1 MFLQENIAEEIF
13 NNELKVVEIAREI
26 KKYENTKI
34 KMKSKYI
41 FNMVDTSLV
50 LGLYPADGEEYKRLL
65 ELYSVFEKVKKL
77 DYPFTPHITLAYY
90 NVDGFDLKSARI
102 LEDTVYRLNGRAMEM
117 ELEVNNLYYQKFKNM
132 NDYINIIN
140 LVTANK

>member
-1 MFLQENIAEEIF
+1 MLYRDRLEI
-13 NNELKVVEIAREI
+13 IP
-26 KKYENTKI
+26 
-34 KMKSKYI
+34 
-41 FNMVDTSLV
+41 
-50 LGLYPADGEEYKRLL
+50 PADGEEYKRLL

-90 NVDGFDLKSARI
+90 NVDGFDLKSAHI

-117 ELEVNNLYYQKFKNM
+117 ELEINNLYYQKFKNM

-140 LVTANK
+140 LVTGNK

>member
-1 MFLQENIAEEIF
+1 M
-13 NNELKVVEIAREI
+13 
-26 KKYENTKI
+26 
-34 KMKSKYI
+34 
-41 FNMVDTSLV
+41 
-50 LGLYPADGEEYKRLL
+50 
-65 ELYSVFEKVKKL
+65 
-77 DYPFTPHITLAYY
+77 
-90 NVDGFDLKSARI
+90 DGFDLKSARI